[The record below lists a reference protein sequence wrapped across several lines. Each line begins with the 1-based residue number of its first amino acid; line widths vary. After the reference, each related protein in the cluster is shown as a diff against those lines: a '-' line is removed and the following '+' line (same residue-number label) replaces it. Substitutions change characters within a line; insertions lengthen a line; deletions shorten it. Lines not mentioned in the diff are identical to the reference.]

1 MQRLPQSDGETP
13 LCESPSDVCE
23 RGAVEVR
30 SGAAAIEY
38 YDPDP
43 ELFEKYC
50 DAFCQQF
57 DVDYIC
63 TDIYPLNWKNG
74 AKFTYPEYAESIDVI
89 ASVAR
94 KRQRDFW
101 RFIQTFAWIP
111 SKRTPAEEE

>member
-1 MQRLPQSDGETP
+1 MNLLPMYANAAQ
-13 LCESPSDVCE
+13 LKY
-23 RGAVEVR
+23 GA
-30 SGAAAIEY
+30 GAAAIEY
-38 YDPDP
+38 YDPEP